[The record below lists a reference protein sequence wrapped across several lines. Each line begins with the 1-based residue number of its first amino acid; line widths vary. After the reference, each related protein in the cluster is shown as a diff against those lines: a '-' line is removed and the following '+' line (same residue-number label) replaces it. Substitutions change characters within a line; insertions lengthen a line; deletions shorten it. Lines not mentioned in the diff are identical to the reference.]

1 LVEGI
6 VGSAAPRIRVLLV
19 DDHPMVLAG
28 IAAALTRAGGFEVVG
43 TARDGLEAL
52 STIGRATPDLVL
64 LDMSMPRMDG
74 LACLTR
80 IAARYPDLPVVVM
93 SASVAPVARDVALA
107 AGAAGYVTK
116 SVELDDLEGTLF
128 KAVSRFRGGR
138 RPATDATPG
147 TGGFTERER
156 LVLASAARGMTNR
169 QIAEALSISIATVKF
184 HLANVY
190 RKLGVSNR
198 TAAVQRAPDV
208 LVAPRR

>member
-1 LVEGI
+1 M
-6 VGSAAPRIRVLLV
+6 GSAAPRIRVLLV

-28 IAAALTRAGGFEVVG
+28 IGGVLTRAGGFEVAG
-43 TARDGLEAL
+43 TARDGFEAL
-52 STIGRATPDLVL
+52 SMIERTTPDLVL
-64 LDMSMPRMDG
+64 MDMSMPRMDG

-80 IAARYPDLPVVVM
+80 ISARHPRLPVVVM

-116 SVELDDLEGTLF
+116 SVELDDLAGALF

-138 RPATDATPG
+138 RPVSDG
-147 TGGFTERER
+147 TSGTAGFTERER

-169 QIAEALSISIATVKF
+169 QIADALSISIATVKF

-208 LVAPRR
+208 LFTPRR